1 MYFRCSNEG
10 NIHFLSKQQGY
21 TNYNIPKEKAIILAV
36 FLGKLKV
43 TAFEEQ
49 LRELNFLIQTGGGD
63 TIKTF
68 TQSRANIHPKWYLGQ
83 GKVEE
88 IAHYIQEKKIDLVVS
103 NDDLSPAQIRNLESL
118 FKIKIIDRSGIILH
132 IFANNARTNRA
143 KIQVELAQNQY
154 LLPRLTRL
162 WTHLSKQ
169 KGGIGMKGPGE
180 TEIETDRRVIRDKI
194 ARLKKKLQTV
204 DKQANTQ
211 RKWRQKQT
219 RISLVGYTNVG
230 KSSLMNLLTKSDVFA
245 QNKLFATL
253 DSTTRKVF
261 WENENPIKAPYQLL
275 MSDTV
280 GFIRKLP
287 HGLIE
292 SFKSTLDEVLES
304 DLLLHMVDISNDFFE
319 DQMKV
324 VLNTL
329 HEIGMGEKPII
340 TVFNKI
346 DNFKPSATS
355 EDIFEDTSIKS
366 IEQFKDLWISKEI
379 SPSVFISVKTKEGLD
394 DLITTIKHQLDQ
406 LTKAQ

>member
-1 MYFRCSNEG
+1 
-10 NIHFLSKQQGY
+10 LSKQQGY

-253 DSTTRKVF
+253 DSTTRKIF

>member
-1 MYFRCSNEG
+1 M
-10 NIHFLSKQQGY
+10 SKQQGY

-162 WTHLSKQ
+162 WTHLSK
-169 KGGIGMKGPGE
+169 P
-180 TEIETDRRVIRDKI
+180 V
-194 ARLKKKLQTV
+194 
-204 DKQANTQ
+204 
-211 RKWRQKQT
+211 
-219 RISLVGYTNVG
+219 SYTH
-230 KSSLMNLLTKSDVFA
+230 LT
-245 QNKLFATL
+245 
-253 DSTTRKVF
+253 
-261 WENENPIKAPYQLL
+261 
-275 MSDTV
+275 
-280 GFIRKLP
+280 LP
-287 HGLIE
+287 
-292 SFKSTLDEVLES
+292 
-304 DLLLHMVDISNDFFE
+304 
-319 DQMKV
+319 
-324 VLNTL
+324 
-329 HEIGMGEKPII
+329 
-340 TVFNKI
+340 
-346 DNFKPSATS
+346 
-355 EDIFEDTSIKS
+355 
-366 IEQFKDLWISKEI
+366 
-379 SPSVFISVKTKEGLD
+379 
-394 DLITTIKHQLDQ
+394 
-406 LTKAQ
+406 TKA

>member
-1 MYFRCSNEG
+1 M
-10 NIHFLSKQQGY
+10 SKQQGY

-68 TQSRANIHPKWYLGQ
+68 IQSRANIHPKWYLGQ

-143 KIQVELAQNQY
+143 KIQEELAQNQY